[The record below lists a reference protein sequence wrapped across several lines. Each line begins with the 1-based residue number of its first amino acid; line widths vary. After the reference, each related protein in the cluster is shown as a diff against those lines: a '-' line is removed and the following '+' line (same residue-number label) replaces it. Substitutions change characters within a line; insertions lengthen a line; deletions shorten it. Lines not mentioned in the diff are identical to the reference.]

1 MLNQTSSVTIAEKSE
16 TPAIKGRRY
25 VYKQTSQDDY
35 QKMNKIPYKEA
46 VQKIKIFQ

>member
-1 MLNQTSSVTIAEKSE
+1 MTIAEKSE
-16 TPAIKGRRY
+16 TPVIKGRRY
-25 VYKQTSQDDY
+25 IYKQTSADNY